1 MPSVSVWIV
10 SSQPTGAGQWRRL
23 LESEGWTVT
32 GASDLRALLD
42 AVGPHQVGMAV
53 IDWTSLAPA
62 PARSVKAVKE
72 RAPNLA
78 LVLTSQGDLG
88 SERTIELLEAG
99 IDDYVTHTTP
109 PGLVL
114 AKLRAHARRIVPNL
128 ASEQRAIKSPKGDLK
143 MDLARRDVWMRQSGK
158 WVNRSDLTAIEM
170 KLLAVLLERPGV
182 AVERRFILETLWKDK
197 GEDVRPGT
205 IDKHVEALRKKLG
218 RVVGGRI
225 KTVYG
230 VGYVYRE

>member
-1 MPSVSVWIV
+1 MAGVCVWIV
-10 SSQPTGAGQWRRL
+10 SAGNGGSSQWRRL
-23 LESEGWTVT
+23 LETEGWSVT
-32 GASDLRALLD
+32 GAGDLRALLD
-42 AVGPHQVGMAV
+42 AVSPHQVGMAV
-53 IDWTSLAPA
+53 IDWGCLAPS
-62 PARSVKAVKE
+62 PASAVRAVKS
-72 RAPNLA
+72 RAPSLSLLLA
-78 LVLTSQGDLG
+78 SQSDLG

-99 IDDYVTHTTP
+99 IDDYVLHTTA

-114 AKLRAHARRIVPNL
+114 AKLRAHARRIVPTL
-128 ASEQRAIKSPKGDLK
+128 AAEQRSIKSPKGDVK
-143 MDLARRDVWMRQSGK
+143 MDLARRDVWMRQNGK
-158 WVNRSDLTAIEM
+158 WVSRDDLTAIEM
-170 KLLAVLLERPGV
+170 RLLAVLLERPGV
-182 AVERRFILETLWKDK
+182 AIERRYILETLWKDK